1 MPSFAELDLEYR
13 FWSFMEGHPAHAPLP
28 PTARDEALDVLTW
41 AYTGIDCLLPT
52 NRLATP
58 PFTPEECQELMGL
71 LKQTNTSVLQPAVQ
85 TRIVSRILLRGA
97 QWRQLAFRP
106 NRALPKDV
114 PKPGPQRV
122 ERHVPLRRAVLDIAV
137 SFLCLGI
144 PFLFMG
150 RSHQSRFDLER
161 GFAMGSVPV
170 MSLRSPGP
178 AMVVAGTSC
187 LVAAMILS
195 ASVTFISL
203 PGLDDLSR
211 IAGLLAIL
219 CSTASMASTVI
230 ALFRYKTDVER
241 SAQYYMAG
249 EGLVVLT
256 RRSIVMSLPLVFLA
270 WAVAAFITG
279 VTMYSFRGFTLTA
292 PGSGV
297 YKQPFDKYTQWT
309 IAGTLGGLVGVLVTS
324 VLLVR

>member
-1 MPSFAELDLEYR
+1 MI
-13 FWSFMEGHPAHAPLP
+13 APL
-28 PTARDEALDVLTW
+28 
-41 AYTGIDCLLPT
+41 
-52 NRLATP
+52 
-58 PFTPEECQELMGL
+58 
-71 LKQTNTSVLQPAVQ
+71 
-85 TRIVSRILLRGA
+85 A
-97 QWRQLAFRP
+97 QWRQLASRP

-187 LVAAMILS
+187 LVVRSPCDLTRDRILLTNDGIYQAAIILS

-211 IAGLLAIL
+211 IAGLIAIL
-219 CSTASMASTVI
+219 CSTASMASTVV

-249 EGLVVLT
+249 EGLVMLTVCFVLSCC
-256 RRSIVMSLPLVFLA
+256 R
-270 WAVAAFITG
+270 FIADD
-279 VTMYSFRGFTLTA
+279 R
-292 PGSGV
+292 
-297 YKQPFDKYTQWT
+297 
-309 IAGTLGGLVGVLVTS
+309 
-324 VLLVR
+324 